1 MSAQFFALY
10 GLSGSV
16 TAFLA
21 PLLVATT
28 TDVFDSA
35 RIGMSALVVLIVI
48 GVWLLAGVKEAPA
61 GSS

>member
-1 MSAQFFALY
+1 MSNQIFAVFCKLIDISHVDGRISPPAMSAQFFALY

-28 TDVFDSA
+28 DAVA
-35 RIGMSALVVLIVI
+35 PHVLV
-48 GVWLLAGVKEAPA
+48 
-61 GSS
+61 